1 MNQRINLFLELPD
14 EGQDRFPADKII
26 KYFFIFI
33 ILLIVLYGGFYFQQ
47 WQLKGQI
54 KKLQAQQKV
63 VQDQIIAFTIK
74 KAETKGKE
82 PAVKTIA
89 QLEREVGG
97 KKRVIAELSNKSL
110 SNTAGFSPYLIAL
123 SESSVRGMSVERI
136 DIQQAGSDVVIKGK
150 ASKDSVI
157 LQFIRNLMGQ
167 PLFLKSRFELTDLSD
182 TQQAGQVLV
191 FTLKIQEVA

>member
-1 MNQRINLFLELPD
+1 ML
-14 EGQDRFPADKII
+14 
-26 KYFFIFI
+26 
-33 ILLIVLYGGFYFQQ
+33 
-47 WQLKGQI
+47 
-54 KKLQAQQKV
+54 
-63 VQDQIIAFTIK
+63 TIK

-157 LQFIRNLMGQ
+157 LQFIREFDG
-167 PLFLKSRFELTDLSD
+167 STIIS
-182 TQQAGQVLV
+182 
-191 FTLKIQEVA
+191 KISI

>member
-1 MNQRINLFLELPD
+1 ML
-14 EGQDRFPADKII
+14 
-26 KYFFIFI
+26 
-33 ILLIVLYGGFYFQQ
+33 
-47 WQLKGQI
+47 
-54 KKLQAQQKV
+54 
-63 VQDQIIAFTIK
+63 TIK

-157 LQFIRNLMGQ
+157 LQLLENLMGQ
-167 PLFLKSRFELTDLSD
+167 PLFLKSRFE
-182 TQQAGQVLV
+182 
-191 FTLKIQEVA
+191 